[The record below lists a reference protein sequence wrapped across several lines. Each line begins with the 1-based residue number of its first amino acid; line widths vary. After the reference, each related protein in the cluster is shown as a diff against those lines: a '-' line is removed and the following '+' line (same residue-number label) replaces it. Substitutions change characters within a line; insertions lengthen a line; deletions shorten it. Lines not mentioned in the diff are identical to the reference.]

1 MSVVSVDAA
10 TGALVVDGRRIFPI
24 LLSKGPPPDRRAP
37 NGRNGLAEVAAAGV
51 TFIRTGAAN
60 WDAAEIAAQR
70 ALLDAAGAH
79 GLHGWLWLG
88 DLPNLPLRPSPQA
101 RLLAQVVDGVQ
112 GHPALGAYKG
122 IDEPRNTFRGQDWI
136 RPAGLERAYKRLR
149 QLDPTHPLV
158 IIHAPNATALQLRP
172 YQPTFDITGADVYP
186 ISYPPGTHVL
196 GRNRDINVVGDVTK
210 TLVQAAGGKP
220 VWMTLQI
227 AWTGVLP
234 PKHVPRFPSLAQ
246 ERFMAYQAIVDGARG
261 LNFFGGHL
269 TQVCT
274 PADAEAGWNW
284 TFWERVLRP
293 LVTELTSDVL
303 HPALVGRKASASVKV
318 SVPAVELV
326 ARTDGSF
333 LYIIA
338 VRRGG
343 TTSRVR
349 FTGLP
354 KRIAH
359 GEALFEY
366 VQDPPPPPI
375 GAGRQIFRR
384 IEVTNRGFDDWL
396 APHDARAYRFQL
408 AT

>member
-1 MSVVSVDAA
+1 VSVVSVDAA
-10 TGALVVDGRRIFPI
+10 TGALVVDGRRTFPI
-24 LLSKGPPPDRRAP
+24 LLSNGPPPGKKAP
-37 NGRNGLAEVAAAGV
+37 NGRNGLTEVAAAGV
-51 TFIRTGAAN
+51 TFVRTGAAQ
-60 WDAAEIAAQR
+60 WDADEIAKQR
-70 ALLDAAGAH
+70 ALLDTLGAADLKA
-79 GLHGWLWLG
+79 WVWLG
-88 DLPNLPLRPSPQA
+88 DLPNLGARPTPQS

-122 IDEPRNTFRGQDWI
+122 IDEPRNTFRGQDWV

-149 QLDPTHPLV
+149 QLDPSHPVV
-158 IIHAPNATALQLRP
+158 IIQAPNATVLQLRP

-196 GRNRDINVVGDVTK
+196 GKNRDINVVGDVTRIMM
-210 TLVQAAGGKP
+210 QAAGGKP

-227 AWTGVLP
+227 AWSGMLP

-246 ERFMAYQAIVDGARG
+246 ERFMAYQAIVAGARG

-274 PADAEAGWNW
+274 PEDAALGWNW

-293 LVTELTSDVL
+293 LVRELSAPEL
-303 HPALVGRKASASVKV
+303 HPALVGRKANAAVKA

-326 ARTDGSF
+326 TRTDGAH
-333 LYIIA
+333 LYVIA
-338 VRRGG
+338 VRAGG
-343 TTSRVR
+343 TTTSVK

-354 KRIAH
+354 KKVTT

-375 GAGRQIFRR
+375 GAGRQELRR
-384 IEVTNRGFDDWL
+384 VKVTAGAFEDWL
-396 APHDARAYRFQL
+396 APHDARVYRFAL
-408 AT
+408 